1 MRSEGEGKKDCL
13 AKMSIALKE
22 ARETHYWLRL
32 IQESNAMDEPD
43 IDRLPPACQELV
55 ALLSRITLTTRH
67 NLGSH
72 KRASS
77 PNAKN
82 SSFHISHSES
92 SVEHSSSPIS
102 HFTFPISHSKTR
114 GGCS

>member
-1 MRSEGEGKKDCL
+1 MRSEGEGKKDFL

-32 IQESNAMDEPD
+32 IQE
-43 IDRLPPACQELV
+43 ELV

-77 PNAKN
+77 PHAKN